1 MVLFNN
7 FKMFEA
13 NMLPIILALLSS
25 VAFAASQILI
35 RKNIEESSH
44 LNISLTVTIMGNIVL
59 WPIAILYTDF
69 AQLNPIGILL
79 FLIAGF
85 LAPGLARLLYFK
97 GMKTVGIS
105 ANSSIFSTY
114 PLYTSIIAVTVLREV
129 LTTENWVGLACI
141 ILGVIFI
148 GKSSDKNSLTKQTS
162 IKGLIIPVLG
172 SLTVAISQIIRKE
185 GLNIYNQPL
194 LGVAIGYTTSLL
206 FYLIVLLQSNPDN
219 ASKFSKKDLKLFWK
233 SGVGIATGWLL
244 SFLALSQEMVSII
257 VPLLQTE
264 LLFILLFSYI
274 FLRKIEKFSLTLVA
288 SAFLIIAGIILISS
302 N

>member
-1 MVLFNN
+1 
-7 FKMFEA
+7 MFQA

-25 VAFAASQILI
+25 VAFAASQIII
-35 RKNIEESSH
+35 RKNIEESNH

-69 AQLNPIGILL
+69 SLLNLEGILL
-79 FLIAGF
+79 FLLAGF
-85 LAPGLARLLYFK
+85 LAPGLARLVYFK

-105 ANSSIFSTY
+105 VNSSIFSTY
-114 PLYTSIIAVTVLREV
+114 PLYTSIIAVTVLGEV
-129 LTTENWVGLACI
+129 LTTQNWIGLICI
-141 ILGVIFI
+141 IAGVIFI
-148 GKSSDKNSLTKQTS
+148 SKTLDKSSLTKHAT

-172 SLTVAISQIIRKE
+172 SFTIAFSQIIRKE

-194 LGVAIGYTTSLL
+194 LGVAIGYTTSLI
-206 FYLIVLLQSNPDN
+206 FYLIVLFFSKTDN
-219 ASKFSKKDLKLFWK
+219 VSKFSKKDFKLFWK

-274 FLRKIEKFSLTLVA
+274 FLRKIEKFSFSIVT
-288 SAFLIIAGIILISS
+288 SALLIIAGIILISF